1 MKTYKIL
8 VHGGVEGLE
17 FPDLI
22 IEKDGASRVVTVRK
36 GECVPVRNI
45 KSDML
50 AKSLLDGC
58 LSRSMKAGWVI
69 EIEEGQDVP
78 IVEKT
83 DAEKLQEFQKKNA
96 EVAAKV
102 EESANKTP
110 EQMAASYVREQPKV
124 VDIAEGSKVVDNS
137 KPEVKEEVK
146 PETKEE
152 VKPETKIEINEM
164 EHFNKFKHFEKLAFI
179 SKSENK
185 ELLKEIAEK
194 ADSKQL
200 RGNALKKL
208 KNLEAS

>member
-146 PETKEE
+146 PE
-152 VKPETKIEINEM
+152 VNPETKIEINEM

-179 SKSENK
+179 SKSTNK
-185 ELLKEIAEK
+185 ELLKEISIK
-194 ADSKQL
+194 ADSKQI

>member
-146 PETKEE
+146 PETK
-152 VKPETKIEINEM
+152 IEINEM